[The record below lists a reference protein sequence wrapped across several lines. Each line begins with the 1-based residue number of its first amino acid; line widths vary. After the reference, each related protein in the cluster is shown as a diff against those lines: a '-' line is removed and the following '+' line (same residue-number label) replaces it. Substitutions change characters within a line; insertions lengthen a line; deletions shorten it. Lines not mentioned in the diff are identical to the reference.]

1 MLYRLSFCN
10 YLLLSFIVLFSS
22 CNYYYAKYYT
32 EPNACLRKAKLQKP
46 YDVVI
51 IPGFP
56 YNKDSMTF
64 VIQNRV
70 YWALYLY
77 QKGFA
82 KNFIFSG
89 SAVYTP
95 YVEATIMAM
104 YAQQIGIPAE
114 HIFIETQAE
123 HSTENLYFSYR
134 LAEKK
139 GFKSIA
145 LATEVAQSSF
155 IKSNNDHRTKFQLD
169 FIPIVYDSLLT
180 FTKLSPD
187 INQDSAFVKDFVS
200 LPDREG
206 GWKRLKG
213 TRGGKVKKMMKAEK
227 KVVL

>member
-1 MLYRLSFCN
+1 MFYRSPFCN
-10 YLLLSFIVLFSS
+10 LFLFTFLLLLSS
-22 CNYYYAKYYT
+22 CSYFYAKYYT
-32 EPNACLRKAKLQKP
+32 EPNSCLQHAQFHKP

-56 YNKDSMTF
+56 YHKDSMNF

-95 YVEATIMAM
+95 YVEAKIMAM
-104 YAQQIGIPAE
+104 YAQQIGIPAAN
-114 HIFIETQAE
+114 IFIETQAE
-123 HSTENLYFSYR
+123 HSTENIYYSYR

-139 GFKSIA
+139 GFKTIV

-155 IKSNNDHRTKFQLD
+155 IKSNNDHRTKFVLD
-169 FIPIVYDSLLT
+169 FIPIVYDSLMT
-180 FTKLSPD
+180 TKLMPD
-187 INQDSAFVKDFVS
+187 IDQDSAFVQHFVS
-200 LPDREG
+200 LPDREN

-213 TRGGKVKKMMKAEK
+213 TKGKKVRKMMKAEEK
-227 KVVL
+227 SVL